1 MQHPCP
7 RNGRWTCPTQ
17 RGILLSQSVPI
28 LLPAPAPARSPARP
42 PALLT
47 PSSPKDTHHNPC
59 PSCWSPPAARET
71 FCYLQDRAKSPFR
84 LKIPCDWTRFGGH
97 PRQTERNPG
106 QAPAARAAGS
116 CQPAHP
122 GLRVQMRGTRHWA
135 PHFSTTPTN
144 SRDAVGTLGQ
154 SQHLAP
160 GGSSPS
166 HSWAQGPRGP
176 ERWAMRLNSLFPM
189 SGVESVRENRGI
201 GSFELM

>member
-7 RNGRWTCPTQ
+7 RNGRWMCPTQ

-28 LLPAPAPARSPARP
+28 LLPAPAPARSPAQP

-122 GLRVQMRGTRHWA
+122 GLRVQVRGTRHWA
-135 PHFSTTPTN
+135 PGPSPRLPLIPGMLWEPLGRASTSLPGAAAPPTAGHRVPEVL
-144 SRDAVGTLGQ
+144 RDGQ
-154 SQHLAP
+154 
-160 GGSSPS
+160 
-166 HSWAQGPRGP
+166 
-176 ERWAMRLNSLFPM
+176 
-189 SGVESVRENRGI
+189 
-201 GSFELM
+201 